1 MKTFLKRIYYVA
13 YAIIF
18 MALTPL
24 WIILFFLLIMIT
36 GEFKDYR
43 KQRRE
48 RGWII

>member
-18 MALTPL
+18 TALTPL

-36 GEFKDYR
+36 GEFTESKEESVD
-43 KQRRE
+43 
-48 RGWII
+48 G